1 MIPRLEDT
9 ADFVP
14 GDLFRALF
22 FLRLG
27 GKGIQNPE
35 NILSAGHA
43 LLVGISQTH
52 TAILRQIIVRYVPQ
66 AAADFTPQWCISKSN
81 AKYVKIEEYGGDWT
95 YHSFR
100 EALWWNVETVLD
112 PATGKPV
119 PNKDNDR
126 FRALVDGFRRPG
138 TAAKE

>member
-1 MIPRLEDT
+1 MKNLCFT
-9 ADFVP
+9 CLMCT
-14 GDLFRALF
+14 G
-22 FLRLG
+22 
-27 GKGIQNPE
+27 
-35 NILSAGHA
+35 
-43 LLVGISQTH
+43 LLVE
-52 TAILRQIIVRYVPQ
+52 

-81 AKYVKIEEYGGDWT
+81 AKYVKIEEYGWDWT

-119 PNKDNDR
+119 PNKDNNR